1 MQRWGPPAGTPRPSP
16 WLPGRARPRARRAR
30 LCNTCARAFAT
41 CACART
47 FARLCVCTRGL
58 GRTLPRPSR
67 GRPLWEGKLRQGW
80 GRGWQPP
87 LMTPAGPAV
96 SSVCSSAPGSGPSSP
111 NSSHSAIAEN
121 GFTGS
126 VPNIHAE
133 VGAAGEGGT
142 RVCGERAVS
151 VLGGGGGVCMFR
163 CLPRARSGC
172 TRVSGRARPGGVL
185 SVRTCGQTRAAS
197 VLGVHAC
204 AQVCAAK
211 VLGVCTYAQTCA
223 VSVFRVQ
230 VRAVSVLG
238 VHVWSG
244 ACSQG
249 TCSGHARVRNER
261 AQGAHARDASVLRER
276 ACAM

>member
-1 MQRWGPPAGTPRPSP
+1 MCLCTHVCTPLRVHAGTRAHVAPSLPRSSTLGGETEAGVGAGVAAPP
-16 WLPGRARPRARRAR
+16 DDARR
-30 LCNTCARAFAT
+30 
-41 CACART
+41 
-47 FARLCVCTRGL
+47 
-58 GRTLPRPSR
+58 SR
-67 GRPLWEGKLRQGW
+67 
-80 GRGWQPP
+80 
-87 LMTPAGPAV
+87 
-96 SSVCSSAPGSGPSSP
+96 
-111 NSSHSAIAEN
+111 
-121 GFTGS
+121 
-126 VPNIHAE
+126 
-133 VGAAGEGGT
+133 
-142 RVCGERAVS
+142 S
-151 VLGGGGGVCMFR
+151 VLGVQQRPGLRAQLPQQLPQRHRRKRLYRLRPQHPRRGRSRRGGWHTRVRGARCERARGGGGVCMFR

>member
-1 MQRWGPPAGTPRPSP
+1 MSRGRAHDTRGHVASVSPSHRAFPVQRWGPPAGTPRPSP
-16 WLPGRARPRARRAR
+16 WLPGRAHPRARRAR

-151 VLGGGGGVCMFR
+151 VLGGGGACVCLDACHERARGAHACPGVRGQGVCSACVR
-163 CLPRARSGC
+163 VGRRVLRACSGC
-172 TRVSGRARPGGVL
+172 TRVPRCVQPRYLAFARMLRRVL
-185 SVRTCGQTRAAS
+185 
-197 VLGVHAC
+197 
-204 AQVCAAK
+204 
-211 VLGVCTYAQTCA
+211 
-223 VSVFRVQ
+223 
-230 VRAVSVLG
+230 
-238 VHVWSG
+238 
-244 ACSQG
+244 
-249 TCSGHARVRNER
+249 
-261 AQGAHARDASVLRER
+261 
-276 ACAM
+276 